1 MSNENLNDI
10 IVKIVKYVSVIH
22 FFNKFVSFQNFTCK
36 VVSLEI
42 KRHIWTHVISWC
54 CPGKHVVRA
63 LFV

>member
-42 KRHIWTHVISWC
+42 KRHIWTHVIS
-54 CPGKHVVRA
+54 
-63 LFV
+63 